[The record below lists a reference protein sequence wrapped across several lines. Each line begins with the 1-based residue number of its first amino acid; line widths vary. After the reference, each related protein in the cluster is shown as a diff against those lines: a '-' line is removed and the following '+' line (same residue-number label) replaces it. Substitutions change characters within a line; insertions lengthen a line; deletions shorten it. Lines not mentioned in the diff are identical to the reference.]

1 MKRFEAFKKD
11 QNSRNQLIMT
21 NEVAVE
27 VTFDIIAETE
37 DRALELIEEEGS
49 NPDDFYLEETN
60 CNKTQMGRDLP
71 EGITFAGLLP

>member
-1 MKRFEAFKKD
+1 
-11 QNSRNQLIMT
+11 MT
-21 NEVAVE
+21 NEIAFE

-49 NPDDFYLEETN
+49 NPDEFYLAETN

-71 EGITFAGLLP
+71 EGISDAGLLY

>member
-21 NEVAVE
+21 NEIAFE

-49 NPDDFYLEETN
+49 DPDEFYLAETN

-71 EGITFAGLLP
+71 EGISNAGLFY